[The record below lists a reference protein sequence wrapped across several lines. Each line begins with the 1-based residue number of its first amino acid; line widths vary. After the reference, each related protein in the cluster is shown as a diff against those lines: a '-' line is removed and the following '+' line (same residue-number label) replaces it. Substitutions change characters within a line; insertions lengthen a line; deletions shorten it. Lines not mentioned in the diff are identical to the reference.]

1 MIGGNSDRSDGFVQS
16 LERGLR
22 VVQAFGEGH
31 ARMTLSEV
39 AERTELSRA
48 TARRF
53 LLTLVELGFVHSDGQ
68 HFTLGPKV
76 LDLGYSYLSGFGLPS
91 LALPIMENAVSQVHE
106 SCSLTV
112 LDGAEVV
119 YVARVPVRRIMSVQ
133 IDVGTRFP
141 AFATSMGR
149 VFLSDLSVEERATLL
164 ESAPRLRF
172 TPYTVT
178 EISEL
183 NKALDSVAARD
194 YALACEELELGLLSI
209 AVPVRNRATGRV
221 VAALNMSTHAGQRDE
236 TFMREIALP
245 VLRDAADQIEQ
256 AIRSSGIGVTDA
268 RVNVTQP
275 ELNR

>member
-1 MIGGNSDRSDGFVQS
+1 MSESERSDGFVQS
-16 LERGLR
+16 FERGLR

-31 ARMTLSEV
+31 SRMTLTEA
-39 AERTELSRA
+39 AERSSLSRA

-68 HFTLGPKV
+68 YFTLGPKI
-76 LDLGYSYLSGFGLPS
+76 LNLGYSYLSGFGLPN
-91 LALPIMENAVSQVHE
+91 LALPIMEQAVSRVHE

-149 VFLSDLSVEERATLL
+149 VFLSSLPIAERTELL
-164 ESAPRLRF
+164 AS
-172 TPYTVT
+172 
-178 EISEL
+178 
-183 NKALDSVAARD
+183 AARQQYTPHTITD
-194 YALACEELELGLLSI
+194 LVKLNTVLDNVASRGYAIACEELEVGLLSI

-221 VAALNMSTHAGQRDE
+221 VAALNISTHAAQRDK
-236 TFMREIALP
+236 TFMREVALP
-245 VLRDAADQIEQ
+245 ALLDAAEQIEQ
-256 AIRSSGIGVTDA
+256 AIRASGIGFSDMSVRAT
-268 RVNVTQP
+268 RP
-275 ELNR
+275 ELSR